1 MSSYKSLGE
10 ILTRNLELADYLKQ
24 KQKQINGVAQS

>member
-10 ILTRNLELADYLKQ
+10 IITRNLELADYLKQ
-24 KQKQINGVAQS
+24 KKNQVNGVAQS